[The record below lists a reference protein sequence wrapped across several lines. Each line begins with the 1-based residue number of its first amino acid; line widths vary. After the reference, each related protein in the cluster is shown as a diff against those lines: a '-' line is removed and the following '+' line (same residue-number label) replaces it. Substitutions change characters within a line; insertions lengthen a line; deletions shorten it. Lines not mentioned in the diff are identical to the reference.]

1 MSACDRLADYRKAK
15 KEYVWKRNA
24 TNGLVAG
31 GLAAMALAYWIQ
43 PLPKYTLT
51 TSFKTVSC
59 DWANGQPYT
68 ELNIERSQVW
78 VRPAV
83 EPKHMDSFEQ
93 FARVAHFDF
102 SGTCKA
108 FRWRHVV
115 GHVGS
120 VPSARMWKILLY
132 PVGLGALWLAGETNL
147 EAETLRERKD
157 RLKLKIYQ

>member
-93 FARVAHFDF
+93 FARVAHF
-102 SGTCKA
+102 
-108 FRWRHVV
+108 
-115 GHVGS
+115 
-120 VPSARMWKILLY
+120 ARTMALRRASSMTVQL
-132 PVGLGALWLAGETNL
+132 GL
-147 EAETLRERKD
+147 RVMSMRS
-157 RLKLKIYQ
+157 